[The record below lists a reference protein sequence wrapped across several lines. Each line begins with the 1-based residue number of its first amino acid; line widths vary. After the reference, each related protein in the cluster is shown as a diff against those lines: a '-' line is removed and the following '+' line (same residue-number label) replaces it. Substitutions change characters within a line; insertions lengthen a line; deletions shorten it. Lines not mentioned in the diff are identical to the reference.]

1 MTAVTPPLYLNVDSF
16 YGAKELGLPF
26 RDLLGEGVV
35 TVASNSLKV
44 SQRGAGANMSVD
56 VAAGT
61 AWVKGDDSVVQPL
74 YRCYNDGTVNVA
86 VTTSDPTNP
95 RIDRVI
101 AEVRDA
107 TFAGA
112 FSDWRIRIVTGTPAG
127 SPSAPALPNNA
138 ISLATIAVAAA
149 ASSIVTA
156 NITDLRAN
164 AALGSGDAPL
174 SAAVG
179 YSTSLPGSPLDMQE
193 HILVDS
199 ITSPTYQWRFRY
211 NAGSA
216 LADKWE
222 FIGGS
227 KAVIEVTTSETTAS
241 ATYAAL
247 ATAGPSFALPR
258 AGVYVVDVGSY
269 MSLSAGANDTMIGYH
284 SYDIGGTSAVDG
296 DATVGRFA
304 TYQSTYTDVGGAYS
318 RTRLKTGL
326 AAVTLTSKYKTSG
339 QTCAFANRFMGITPV
354 RVS

>member
-26 RDLLGEGVV
+26 RDLVGEGVL
-35 TVASNSLKV
+35 TVASNALKV

-56 VAAGT
+56 VAAGSC
-61 AWVKGDDSVVQPL
+61 WVKGDDSALQPL

-107 TFAGA
+107 TFSGS
-112 FSDWRIRIVTGTPAG
+112 FSDWRIRIVAGTPAG

-138 ISLATIAVAAA
+138 ISLATIAVGAAV
-149 ASSIVTA
+149 SSIVTA

-164 AALGSGDAPL
+164 ASIGAGDAPL
-174 SAAVG
+174 SLLLD
-179 YSTSLPGSPLDMQE
+179 YSTTLPTSPVDRQE

-199 ITSPTYQWRFRY
+199 ITVPTYQWRFRY

-216 LADKWE
+216 QTDKWE
-222 FIGGS
+222 FVGGS
-227 KAVIEVTTSETTAS
+227 PALVEITTAETTTSTS
-241 ATYAAL
+241 YVAL
-247 ATAGPSFALPR
+247 STAGPNFALPR
-258 AGVYVVDVGSY
+258 AGVYMVENGFKTGGGNEDLAI
-269 MSLSAGANDTMIGYH
+269 MSF
-284 SYDIGGTSAVDG
+284 DIGGTGAVDG
-296 DATVGRFA
+296 DSVQGRGGGFQ
-304 TYQSTYTDVGGAYS
+304 TGSFSTDNSPS
-318 RTRLKTGL
+318 RSRVKAGL
-326 AAVTLTSKYKTSG
+326 TAVTLTSKYKSSG
-339 QTCAFANRFMGITPV
+339 GGTARFSNRWLKITPV